1 MVGVAGAKP
10 VAIGECWDLP
20 PASRLEDER
29 LWTFFMSWSELTF
42 KWPNTDATIRMLY
55 NSDEVITLDTM
66 PGWVNRTSFPSSK
79 PTEVE
84 TSNRESSSFNSWSV
98 DYSNDGIIVDLGK
111 EHTINRIR
119 LRWEDILNDAEGRR
133 MTTDDSENVA
143 SVSVDD
149 GNGSVR
155 MEGKSDSS
163 LWQLELSRTGT
174 DNAIPSEDTEPDD
187 VPAISEPTKAPTKSF
202 FETSSTESPTS
213 AGKETYS
220 YVSDH
225 GTYLCAYNGG
235 VGLQE
240 TTEVELKYWDKIPVG
255 NEGKV
260 ALRSAYGTYLGAW
273 WDGSVKMATHIKAWE
288 TWAEIKN
295 EDGTV
300 AFLSHHGNYLSA
312 WPDGIVRLSGQN
324 IGWER
329 LKRQAGLCSFS
340 SSPSFNFLFLHQL
353 LVNVLSIHL
362 LLNRHGLHKL
372 INQSIER
379 THSRAIRKCVHEALT
394 ILARL

>member
-1 MVGVAGAKP
+1 MAGVAGAKP

-20 PASRLEDER
+20 SASRLVDER

-42 KWPNTDATIRMLY
+42 QWPNTDAAIRLLY
-55 NSDEVITLDTM
+55 NSDEVITLDAM
-66 PGWVNRTSFPSSK
+66 PGWINRTSSPSSK
-79 PTEVE
+79 PA
-84 TSNRESSSFNSWSV
+84 NRESSSFNSWSV
-98 DYSNDGIIVDLGK
+98 DYSQDGIIVDLGK
-111 EHTINRIR
+111 DHTVNRIR
-119 LRWEDILNDAEGRR
+119 LRWEDILNDAEGRH
-133 MTTDDSENVA
+133 MTTDDNENVA
-143 SVSVDD
+143 SVTVDD

-163 LWQLELSRTGT
+163 LWQLELSRAFSRT
-174 DNAIPSEDTEPDD
+174 DSVVPSKDAEPDD
-187 VPAISEPTKAPTKSF
+187 VPAITEPTGEASKAPTKSF

-213 AGKETYS
+213 AGKETYT
-220 YVSDH
+220 YVSNH

-235 VGLQE
+235 VGLQA

-295 EDGTV
+295 DDGTV

-329 LKRQAGLCSFS
+329 FTEEK
-340 SSPSFNFLFLHQL
+340 
-353 LVNVLSIHL
+353 V
-362 LLNRHGLHKL
+362 
-372 INQSIER
+372 INDE
-379 THSRAIRKCVHEALT
+379 
-394 ILARL
+394 